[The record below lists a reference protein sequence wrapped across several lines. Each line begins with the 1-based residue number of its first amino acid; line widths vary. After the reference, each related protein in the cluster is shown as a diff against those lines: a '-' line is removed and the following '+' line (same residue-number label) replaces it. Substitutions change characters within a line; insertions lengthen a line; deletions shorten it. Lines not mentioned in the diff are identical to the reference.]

1 MVTTPPAAEPGT
13 ATQPGA
19 EAATLTPAAAAYD
32 PERFWEARLRNRFDL
47 SGAGFR
53 GIGKPFNEALYRQR
67 SIVFGRVLRRLDL
80 DPRAS
85 RVVELGPGTGFY
97 VDLWKRRGV
106 RSLLGLDITTV
117 VTERLTAAYP
127 SFAFS
132 QADITEAWPAG
143 DASADVVTAF
153 DVLFHIVDDDRFA
166 AAIGEAGRVLRPGG
180 LLLVS
185 DLFPRRAIRGHH
197 HVSRTLS
204 DYRAVLAGHGLEV
217 VSRAPVFVTMHPA
230 IDVPAALGGLS
241 SRWWTWL
248 ESWLIEDPRRGRRIG
263 RILGTIDRVLTWP
276 LRGGPSTEV
285 LIARK
290 R

>member
-1 MVTTPPAAEPGT
+1 MATTPPAAEPEP
-13 ATQPGA
+13 ATQA
-19 EAATLTPAAAAYD
+19 PAAQAADGATYD
-32 PERFWEARLRNRFDL
+32 PETFWEARLRSRFDL

-67 SIVFGRVLRRLDL
+67 RIVFERVLRRLAL

-85 RVVELGPGTGFY
+85 RILELGPGTGFY

-106 RSLLGLDITTV
+106 RSLVGLDITTV
-117 VTERLTAAYP
+117 ATERLTAAYP
-127 SFAFS
+127 SFAFR
-132 QADITEAWPAG
+132 QADITEAWPAP

-153 DVLFHIVDDDRFA
+153 DVLFHIVDDARFE

-180 LLLVS
+180 VLLVS

-197 HVSRTLS
+197 HVSRTLAE
-204 DYRAVLAGHGLEV
+204 YQVALARHGLDV

-230 IDVPAALGGLS
+230 IDVPAALGGPA
-241 SRWWTWL
+241 SRWWAWL
-248 ESWLIEDPRRGRRIG
+248 ERWLIEDPRRGRRMG
-263 RILGTIDRVLTWP
+263 RILGAIDRILTWP

-285 LIARK
+285 LIAR
-290 R
+290 RR